1 MVTYCKYCGELH
13 NEKLLCKRYQLELLQ
28 HPEWLGE
35 MTDFVTA
42 AAEYHLISSQS
53 LDSVSRIINKHIG
66 TNFSFE
72 GAHQLARDAQ
82 VFQKLNEDAFAKCGA
97 FADAQSAKMWLDAHP
112 MGVCLKRRLIGAAQ
126 EVDWLR
132 SEQGK
137 RLFTKAMLLNGNY
150 PGIDGE
156 VVNRLTGKVTERV
169 TVKAAVTAGGINTNL
184 HGVIDSL
191 EIGRLNPNDTL
202 FGVEGTKNKL
212 TELLQKHIND
222 PDYTGNKEILREALK
237 NMKVEENGTNKSVV
251 GSMRRLYDKVE
262 SGEANPYITI
272 EQAGKMIGK
281 GAVIGAAIELSISSV
296 KNYISYKHDKISA
309 KQAFAEIGEDATKG
323 ALSGASAA
331 GIGIMLPSGPIGWVA
346 AMAIMMV
353 VRPTLQNTLD
363 EVFGKGA
370 YREILNASGYVAA
383 SAQNTAELLGVIAE
397 NTARYQEN
405 RQQINEK
412 QTAVQQTIKEIDE
425 ILAKKEP
432 LKDRG
437 ALQMDTRLYLSH
449 QAKENPQETMKVLC
463 QAAAEAFSESENN
476 FEIMRNKHWYKRLF
490 EILTFSRNNE
500 KMLAKNIE
508 SLSKLQEIIIK
519 ALLLMSVQNTELSGD
534 IRNLLESHTLL
545 AEQVKLIAKTQN
557 KLENRLIE
565 LEYGGKH
572 ELLISELEKHKKTII
587 IGVYT
592 SFVNKNKKLASK
604 NSKDFTAALYKAF
617 GTSAPGK
624 RDVSDIEKLTPDG
637 EQELLFKL
645 LQSWWYFA
653 TENFSENEIFDS
665 FTVSNNRKR
674 ELCDQIRMS
683 IENQGAENYINW
695 YAAQEPLYEDDFNTI
710 DDAGIEFEGTDTG
723 IVKRYIEFDD
733 DEIRSIIAQYES
745 CLGDNILDMNN
756 PANNEE
762 IIKRVNPAI
771 TQEAVIG
778 IYNCS
783 GNVILTT
790 NAMYA
795 DGKKFVYS
803 FLNEKNIE
811 IGPIGGGKYKL
822 SLPQSDWTKTDLEI
836 DADIPILKDMLLALA
851 KKRTASTDEAVSFN
865 QLQYPQRV
873 DFYRIMLFIITDS
886 NLPVFDT
893 YAIIS
898 MLEKEQEDNRFDGFI
913 SQPIDLPDDIAG
925 YRETIWRFFENVP
938 YPSRQTISRWAMSTA
953 FKMISLTKWSS
964 TISDREED
972 LVFCMDYANIR
983 NDENE
988 RYEFLEETTQYP
1000 SFIDKRVKKLKQKYY
1015 NNNTKQLNTPMRIG
1029 LDVLIPLSYEIY
1041 LKKNASDLRKELIRA
1056 LLDSYDSIADML
1068 FNEDIVPV
1076 GVTENERE
1084 EFDKRVIY
1092 LRDKL

>member
-13 NEKLLCKRYQLELLQ
+13 NENLLCKRYQLELLQ

-53 LDSVSRIINKHIG
+53 LDSVLRIINKHIG

-112 MGVCLKRRLIGAAQ
+112 MGVCLKKRLIGAAQ

-184 HGVIDSL
+184 HGIIDSL
-191 EIGRLNPNDTL
+191 EKGRLNPNDTL

-222 PDYTGNKEILREALK
+222 PDYKGNKEILREALK
-237 NMKVEENGTNKSVV
+237 NMKVEESGTNKRVV

-262 SGEANPYITI
+262 DGQATPYVTV
-272 EQAGKMIGK
+272 EQAGKMMGK

-296 KNYISYKHDKISA
+296 KNYISYKHGKISA
-309 KQAFAEIGEDATKG
+309 KQAFAEIGEDSTKG
-323 ALSGASAA
+323 ALSGAATA
-331 GIGIMLPSGPIGWVA
+331 GIGIILPSGPIGWVA

-370 YREILNASGYVAA
+370 YREIMNASGYIAA
-383 SAQNTAELLGVIAE
+383 TAQNTAELLGVIAE

-405 RQQINEK
+405 RQHINER
-412 QTAVQQTIKEIDE
+412 QTTAQQTIKEIDE
-425 ILAKKEP
+425 ILRRNEP
-432 LKDRG
+432 ITDRG
-437 ALQMDTRLYLSH
+437 ALQMDTRIYISH
-449 QAKENPQETMKVLC
+449 QAKEKPQETMEVLR
-463 QAAAEAFSESENN
+463 QAAAEAFSESEHN
-476 FEIMRNKHWYKRLF
+476 FEVMRNKQWYKRLF

-519 ALLLMSVQNTELSGD
+519 ALLLMSVQNTELSSD
-534 IRNLLESHTLL
+534 IRNLLESHNLL

-565 LEYGGKH
+565 LEYGGKR
-572 ELLISELEKHKKTII
+572 ELLISQLEKHKKSII

-592 SFVNKNKKLASK
+592 SFVNKNKEFASK
-604 NSKDFTAALYKAF
+604 DSQDFTAALHRAF
-617 GTSAPGK
+617 GTNTPEERK
-624 RDVSDIEKLTPDG
+624 ISDIDKLTPDG

-645 LQSWWYFA
+645 LQSWVYLA
-653 TENFSENEIFDS
+653 TNDFGKQEIFKHFS
-665 FTVSNNRKR
+665 VSDICKE
-674 ELCDQIRMS
+674 ELCDQIRTS
-683 IENQGAENYINW
+683 VENQGVENYINW
-695 YAAQEPLYEDDFNTI
+695 YTTQEPLYEDDFNII
-710 DDAGIEFEGTDTG
+710 DDSGIELEGADTD
-723 IVKRYIEFDD
+723 IVKRYIDFDD
-733 DEIRSIIAQYES
+733 EEIRNIIAQYDA
-745 CLGDNILDMNN
+745 CLGTNKLDINN
-756 PANNEE
+756 PANNEK
-762 IIKRVNPAI
+762 IIEKVNPAI
-771 TQEAVIG
+771 SQEAVVG
-778 IYNCS
+778 IYNC
-783 GNVILTT
+783 GCDVILTT
-790 NAMYA
+790 HAMYA
-795 DGKKFVYS
+795 DGKKLTYRLLSDNNVGITGG
-803 FLNEKNIE
+803 EKHKI
-811 IGPIGGGKYKL
+811 
-822 SLPQSDWTKTDLEI
+822 SLPNSDGKTTE
-836 DADIPILKDMLLALA
+836 LKINANISVLVEMLLKLA
-851 KKRTASTDEAVSFN
+851 ELRTASTDEAVSFK

-873 DFYRIMLFIITDS
+873 DFYRIMLFIITYLK
-886 NLPVFDT
+886 LPVFES
-893 YAIIS
+893 YAMIFT
-898 MLEKEQEDNRFDGFI
+898 LEKEQENNHFDDFI
-913 SQPIDLPDDIAG
+913 SQPIDLPKDIAE

-938 YPSRQTISRWAMSTA
+938 YPSRQIISRWAMSTA
-953 FKMISLTKWSS
+953 FNTLSLTKWNN
-964 TISDREED
+964 TVYKTEKD
-972 LVFCMDYANIR
+972 LVFCMDCANIN

-988 RYEFLEETTQYP
+988 RDKLLEEATLEP
-1000 SFIDKRVKKLKQKYY
+1000 SFIDKHKELGRKYY
-1015 NNNTKQLNTPMRIG
+1015 KNNAKQPNRIKRFSLNTIVPA
-1029 LDVLIPLSYEIY
+1029 SYEIY
-1041 LKKNASDLRKELIRA
+1041 YRGIKKHIKRKDLVRA

-1084 EFDKRVIY
+1084 EFDKRVKY